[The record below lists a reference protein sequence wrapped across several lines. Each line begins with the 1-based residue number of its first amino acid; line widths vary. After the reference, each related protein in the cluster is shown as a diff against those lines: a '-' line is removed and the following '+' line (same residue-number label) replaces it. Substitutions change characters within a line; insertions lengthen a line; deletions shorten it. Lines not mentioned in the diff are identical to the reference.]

1 MKVTNWFFIVF
12 FVFSAALQY
21 NDPDPYVWMP
31 FYLYGAFLCYQ
42 ATRKKYNPA
51 LYLIGIVIYVS
62 YAAYLF
68 FDKTGVLN
76 WTEEHNAESI
86 VQSMHA
92 EKPWIEETREFF
104 GLIILIA
111 TLLINSIWLR
121 NSSRNIHSTA
131 N

>member
-1 MKVTNWFFIVF
+1 MKVINWLFIVL

-31 FYLYGAFLCYQ
+31 LYLYGAFLCYQ

-76 WTEEHNAESI
+76 WTQEHNAESI

-92 EKPWIEETREFF
+92 EKPWIEETREFL

-121 NSSRNIHSTA
+121 NSSRNKHSTA